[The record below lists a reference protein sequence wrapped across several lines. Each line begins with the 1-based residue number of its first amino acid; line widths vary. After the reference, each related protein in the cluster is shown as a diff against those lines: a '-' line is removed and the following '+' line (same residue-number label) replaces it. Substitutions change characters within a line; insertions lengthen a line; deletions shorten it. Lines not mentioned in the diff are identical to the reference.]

1 MVRIIAAS
9 LVAGRRQRGRP
20 DPAGASVGL
29 PIRPDAGP
37 AAGCHAEPADPGESM
52 PDADLRLADLLAAL
66 SLATDLGMGQEPEKA
81 VRGCLVATSL
91 ARAMGLP
98 DPVLREVFYTTLLQ
112 HVGCTAPA
120 HETAYLLGD
129 DLAVTPLAER
139 TDGTSP
145 RESLALLAAVG
156 RGTGARRVR
165 HLARTIAAGKE
176 GSRSIARAV
185 CEVGALMAD
194 RLRLGP
200 GVRTGLLHSMER
212 WDGKGDPQ
220 GLAAGDIA
228 LPARFSALATQVVIF
243 DRLGGADAAAEMV
256 RRRAGGWFDPDL
268 AAAFG
273 RVGRDTLARLAEA
286 DPWAEVLEAEPQP
299 AQRIPSGRLDDVAHA
314 FADMVDLMT
323 PFTLDHSAGVARLVG
338 DAAGRLRV
346 PAGDAELVCRAALLH
361 DLGRV
366 AVASNVWERPGALT
380 STQWEQVRLHPYH
393 TERILAR
400 SAVLRPLARIAGM
413 HHERQDGSGYHH
425 GASGAEVPV
434 GARLLAAAD
443 AYQAMTQD
451 RPHRAALA
459 PEAAA
464 RELEAAARAGRLD
477 PDCARAVIEAAGQ
490 RPTRSRSAWP
500 QGLSDREVEVL
511 RLVARGLSN
520 RQIAAALYISSRT
533 AEHHVQH
540 IYTKI
545 GASTRAAAA
554 MFAMEHGLLR

>member
-1 MVRIIAAS
+1 MA
-9 LVAGRRQRGRP
+9 
-20 DPAGASVGL
+20 
-29 PIRPDAGP
+29 DA
-37 AAGCHAEPADPGESM
+37 E
-52 PDADLRLADLLAAL
+52 LRLADLLAAL
-66 SLATDLGMGQEPEKA
+66 SVATDLGMGQEPEKA
-81 VRGCLVATSL
+81 VRGCLVATGL
-91 ARAMGLP
+91 ARAMDLP
-98 DPVLREVFYTTLLQ
+98 DPVVGDVFYTTLLQ

-120 HETAYLLGD
+120 RETAHLLGD
-129 DLAVTPLAER
+129 DLAVAPVAER
-139 TDGTSP
+139 TDSASL

-156 RGTGARRVR
+156 RGTGTRRVR
-165 HLARTIAAGKE
+165 HLARTVAGGRQ

-220 GLAAGDIA
+220 GLAGDAIA
-228 LPARFSALATQVVIF
+228 LPARLSALATQVVIF

-256 RRRAGGWFDPDL
+256 RRRAGGWFDPAL
-268 AAAFG
+268 AEGFG
-273 RVGRDTLARLAEA
+273 RVGRDLLAGLAEA
-286 DPWAEVLEAEPQP
+286 DPWAEVLAAEPGPGRWIAP
-299 AQRIPSGRLDDVAHA
+299 AGLDEVGRA
-314 FADMVDLMT
+314 FADMVDLLT
-323 PFTLDHSAGVARLVG
+323 PFTLGHSTGVARLVG
-338 DAAGRLRV
+338 GAAGRLGV
-346 PAGDAELVCRAALLH
+346 PAGDATLACRAALFH

-366 AVASNVWERPGALT
+366 AVASGVWERPGPLT
-380 STQWEQVRLHPYH
+380 ASQWEQVRLHPYH

-400 SAVLRPLARIAGM
+400 SAALRPLARIAGM

-425 GASGAEVPV
+425 GASGAEVPA

-451 RPHRAALA
+451 RPHRPALA

-477 PDCARAVIEAAGQ
+477 PECARAVVEAAGQ
-490 RPTRSRSAWP
+490 RPTRARRAWP

-520 RQIAAALYISSRT
+520 RQVAEALHISSRT

-554 MFAMEHGLLR
+554 MFAMQHGLLR